1 MAKKKCRGENII
13 QLLCEVEMHTSEGK
27 SCAKAV
33 SLIGVAEQTYFHRW
47 NELRGLN
54 PRYAKKLKDLRKGE

>member
-33 SLIGVAEQTYFHRW
+33 SLIGVAEQTYFHRRKK
-47 NELRGLN
+47 LRGLN
-54 PRYAKKLKDLRKGE
+54 PS